1 MFTKHQIKT
10 RTTTTGLKLVIVPR
24 PGLSG
29 FHVVNGVP
37 SEVMKPSY
45 QQSSKTGFS
54 VFPTLFGLN
63 VEDFDRIQP
72 DQVYYKLGDGTYLMA
87 TAAACLIAG
96 RTEHRATSDGKPCF
110 KHQVSDLVI
119 AELPELEAV
128 EELPIYQ
135 F

>member
-1 MFTKHQIKT
+1 MFTNHQIKT
-10 RTTTTGLKLVIVPR
+10 RTTTTGLTAIIMPR

-29 FHVVNGVP
+29 FHLVNGALKSVK
-37 SEVMKPSY
+37 KPSSRINGDGY
-45 QQSSKTGFS
+45 NYYS
-54 VFPTLFGLN
+54 TLFGLN

-72 DQVYYKLGDGTYLMA
+72 DQIFYKLGDDSYLMA
-87 TAAACLIAG
+87 TAAACLKSERA
-96 RTEHRATSDGKPCF
+96 EHRATSDGKPCF
-110 KHQVSDLVI
+110 EHQVSDLVI

>member
-10 RTTTTGLKLVIVPR
+10 RTTTTGLKLVIMPR
-24 PGLSG
+24 LALSG
-29 FHVVNGVP
+29 FHLVDGVL
-37 SEVMKPSY
+37 SSVMKPSY
-45 QQSSKTGFS
+45 RCDSDGFS
-54 VFPTLFGLN
+54 LFPTLFGLN
-63 VEDFDRIQP
+63 IEDYDRINP
-72 DQVYYKLGDGTYLMA
+72 DRIYYELGDGTYLMA
-87 TAAACLIAG
+87 TAAVCLIAG

-110 KHQVSDLVI
+110 EHQVSDLVI